1 MSNKTDHEEEV
12 IVDVQEVYSKTE
24 NFIEANKKVVTI
36 IPLAIIVVIGL
47 YFGYKKMYIAPMEV
61 EAQSQIFMAE
71 KYFEQDSLQKAIN
84 GDGLNYGF
92 VEIIE
97 EYSGTKTAN
106 LAHYYLG
113 IAYRNTGEYEM
124 AIDELKSFSS
134 SDVLISAI
142 ALGAI
147 GDSYMEL
154 NDLDKA
160 ISYYKK
166 AAAHNANEL
175 TTPIYLLKAGL
186 AYEDNNN
193 YNDAIKQYKAI
204 KTDYRDSREAQSIDK
219 YIARAE
225 AFVK

>member
-47 YFGYKKMYIAPMEV
+47 YFGYKKVYIAPMEV

>member
-1 MSNKTDHEEEV
+1 MSNKTEHEEEV

-24 NFIEANKKVVTI
+24 NFIEANKKAVTI

-61 EAQSQIFMAE
+61 EAQSQMFMAE
-71 KYFEQDSLQKAIN
+71 KYFEQDSLQKAID
-84 GDGLNYGF
+84 GDGLNPGF
-92 VEIIE
+92 IEITE

-113 IAYRNTGEYEM
+113 LAYRNTGEFEM

-142 ALGAI
+142 ALGAT
-147 GDSYMEL
+147 GDCYLEL
-154 NDLDKA
+154 NDVDNA
-160 ISYYKK
+160 IKYYNK
-166 AAAHNANEL
+166 AASHNANEL
-175 TTPIYLLKAGL
+175 TSPIYLLKAGM

-193 YNDAIKQYKAI
+193 YNDAVKQYKAI
-204 KTDYRDSREAQSIDK
+204 KSDYSDSKEAQSIEK